1 MEKKLKKLFDYQR
14 FEKNERLE
22 KIIKETESR
31 YGGELSDDELSF
43 VNAAGEPTAPTRKKM
58 SETGIGAEI
67 PCSKPTVEQNE
78 KAKQYYDEFLAYQQ
92 EIGTRSNPLEA
103 EYESEYQKY
112 LKWLQEQ
119 KKGGQP

>member
-1 MEKKLKKLFDYQR
+1 ML
-14 FEKNERLE
+14 
-22 KIIKETESR
+22 
-31 YGGELSDDELSF
+31 
-43 VNAAGEPTAPTRKKM
+43 
-58 SETGIGAEI
+58 ETGIGAEN

-92 EIGTRSNPLEA
+92 EIGTPSNPLES